1 MSLPILTLIV
11 FVPLAGSLLITLV
24 PRNQEKTIK
33 QIALVATII
42 SAALVAYLWTQF
54 KYGQP
59 GMQFG
64 ERATWIPSLGIQ
76 YLMGVDGI
84 SLSLL
89 ILTGLLSVLA
99 CLASWNIT
107 HRAKEYFVLF
117 LLLVTGM
124 FGVFVALDYV
134 LFYVFWELVLVPM
147 FFLIGIWGG
156 PRREYAAMK
165 FFIYTLAGSVLM
177 LVGILAIYFQA
188 GLGTF
193 DMVTL
198 AQHKYPV
205 TWQWWI
211 FLLLYAGFAVKVP
224 VFPFHTWLPDAHVE
238 APTAI
243 SVLLAGVL
251 LKMGTY
257 GFFRIALPTLP
268 DAARAWAPIF
278 AVLGVI
284 NIVYGALVAMAQT
297 DLKKMVAYSSI
308 NHMGYVMLGLA
319 AAMAAGPG
327 NAAAAQMAI
336 TGAAYQMFA
345 HGLSSGMLFL
355 MVGVVYDRTHTRDM
369 GKLSGLYLTFPVW
382 ATFMAFGAFASL
394 GLPGLS
400 GFVAEFFVLL
410 GAFPIFKVLV
420 VLATLGM
427 VFTAAFYLLMMRKV
441 LMGQKRPEYDKMPDA
456 NPREL
461 ITLVPLTILIV
472 VFGVAPAILIN
483 LINPAL
489 VQLVAR
495 LGGM

>member
-1 MSLPILTLIV
+1 
-11 FVPLAGSLLITLV
+11 
-24 PRNQEKTIK
+24 
-33 QIALVATII
+33 
-42 SAALVAYLWTQF
+42 
-54 KYGQP
+54 
-59 GMQFG
+59 
-64 ERATWIPSLGIQ
+64 
-76 YLMGVDGI
+76 
-84 SLSLL
+84 
-89 ILTGLLSVLA
+89 
-99 CLASWNIT
+99 
-107 HRAKEYFVLF
+107 
-117 LLLVTGM
+117 
-124 FGVFVALDYV
+124 
-134 LFYVFWELVLVPM
+134 
-147 FFLIGIWGG
+147 
-156 PRREYAAMK
+156 
-165 FFIYTLAGSVLM
+165 
-177 LVGILAIYFQA
+177 
-188 GLGTF
+188 
-193 DMVTL
+193 
-198 AQHKYPV
+198 
-205 TWQWWI
+205 
-211 FLLLYAGFAVKVP
+211 
-224 VFPFHTWLPDAHVE
+224 
-238 APTAI
+238 
-243 SVLLAGVL
+243 
-251 LKMGTY
+251 
-257 GFFRIALPTLP
+257 
-268 DAARAWAPIF
+268 
-278 AVLGVI
+278 
-284 NIVYGALVAMAQT
+284 MAQT

>member
-24 PRNQEKTIK
+24 PREQDKTIK
-33 QIALVATII
+33 QIALVATLI

-54 KYGQP
+54 RFGEA
-59 GMQFG
+59 GMQFV
-64 ERATWIPSLGIQ
+64 ERASWIPSLGVQ
-76 YLMGVDGI
+76 YLMGIDGI

-89 ILTGLLSVLA
+89 ILTGLLTVLA
-99 CLASWNIT
+99 ALASWNIT
-107 HRAKEYFVLF
+107 HRSKEYFALF
-117 LLLVTGM
+117 LLLTTGM
-124 FGVFVALDYV
+124 YGVFVALDYV

-156 PRREYAAMK
+156 PRREYAALK

-177 LVGILAIYFQA
+177 LVGILAIYFQS

-193 DMVTL
+193 DMTVL
-198 AQHKYPV
+198 AQHKYPAA
-205 TWQWWI
+205 WQWWV
-211 FLLLYAGFAVKVP
+211 FLLLYLGFAVKVP

-257 GFFRIALPTLP
+257 AFFRIALPTLP

-278 AVLGVI
+278 AVLGLI
-284 NIVYGALVAMAQT
+284 NIVYGALVAMAQQ

-327 NAAAAQMAI
+327 NAAAAKLAI

-382 ATFMAFGAFASL
+382 ATFMAFGSFASL

-410 GAFPIFKVLV
+410 GSFPIYRTFVII
-420 VLATLGM
+420 ATSGL
-427 VFTAAFYLLMMRKV
+427 VFTAAFYLMMMRRV
-441 LMGQKRPEYDKMPDA
+441 LMGQKRPEYDRMPDA

-461 ITLVPLTILIV
+461 TTLIPLTVMIII
-472 VFGVAPAILIN
+472 FGVAPSILVN
-483 LINPAL
+483 MMNPAL
-489 VQLVAR
+489 VQLVAK